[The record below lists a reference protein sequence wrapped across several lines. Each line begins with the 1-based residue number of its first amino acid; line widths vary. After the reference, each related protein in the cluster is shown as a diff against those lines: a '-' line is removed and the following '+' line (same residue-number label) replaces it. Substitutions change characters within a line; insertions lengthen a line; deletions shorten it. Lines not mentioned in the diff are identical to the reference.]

1 MQVHDAVRRP
11 SADGIHL
18 DDRRPVRPDIR
29 LVASL
34 LDGLGV
40 AALVFGPC
48 GEVLHESA
56 AFTALARREPDAL
69 LARHAPAEWLS
80 GCGALGDGMGR
91 ATCADVAAADDGA
104 LRLTSGATTVLV
116 RGVPLA
122 DVRPAHGLTV
132 AVVEV
137 RPVGTTLD
145 DVLRD
150 RYRMTRRERSV
161 AIAFGAGST
170 LAAIAASLGMS
181 AHTARH
187 HLERI
192 YQKLDVNS
200 RTEAVGRLREI
211 EAALPTTPPGTLGT
225 AGRATCTCT
234 CTSPR

>member
-1 MQVHDAVRRP
+1 MQVHDAARRP
-11 SADGIHL
+11 SHDAIHFDG
-18 DDRRPVRPDIR
+18 RRPARPDVR

-56 AFTALARREPDAL
+56 AFTALAQREPDAL
-69 LARHAPAEWLS
+69 RARHAPAEWLAD
-80 GCGALGDGMGR
+80 GHARGGAIGPARSVGP
-91 ATCADVAAADDGA
+91 APTDDGA
-104 LRLTSGATTVLV
+104 LRLATGSTVVLV

-122 DVRPAHGLTV
+122 DVAPAHGLTV
-132 AVVEV
+132 VVVEV

-150 RYRMTRRERSV
+150 RYRMTRRECSV
-161 AIAFGAGST
+161 AIAFGAGSAT
-170 LAAIAASLGMS
+170 AAIAASLGMS

-187 HLERI
+187 HLEHI
-192 YQKLDVNS
+192 YQKLGVSS

-211 EAALPTTPPGTLGT
+211 EAALRPTPTGPPGRS
-225 AGRATCTCT
+225 ACACAP
-234 CTSPR
+234 PR